1 MKSAAVRYRVL
12 NLKRMK
18 LGQMSVDK
26 PRWIQEG
33 TRDIPVTLAAVGT
46 VAAIAVAGALLLK

>member
-1 MKSAAVRYRVL
+1 MKSAAGRYRIL
-12 NLKRMK
+12 NLRRTK
-18 LGQMSVDK
+18 LGQTPESK

-33 TRDIPVTLAAVGT
+33 TRDIPTTLAAVGT